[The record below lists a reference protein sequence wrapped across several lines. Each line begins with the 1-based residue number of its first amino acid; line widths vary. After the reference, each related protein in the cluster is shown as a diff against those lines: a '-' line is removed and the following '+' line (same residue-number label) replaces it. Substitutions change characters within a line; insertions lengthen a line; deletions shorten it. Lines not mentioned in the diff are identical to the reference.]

1 MWLVVLSFVFR
12 ARKNLQSWAGG
23 SYARNVPAW
32 KFSFAGVSRTS
43 HAQTLRGKNYSRKIC
58 AARAAPGIFCCCRT
72 PVELTMP
79 RNHPRMS
86 EPRHPLRKLK
96 ALKFF
101 IVPLAGLAFEIWR
114 WRRQDVLHRIIFC
127 AVVAVLFAFALIWL
141 ESSRRAPRPRRR
153 RQRRDDFR

>member
-1 MWLVVLSFVFR
+1 
-12 ARKNLQSWAGG
+12 
-23 SYARNVPAW
+23 
-32 KFSFAGVSRTS
+32 
-43 HAQTLRGKNYSRKIC
+43 
-58 AARAAPGIFCCCRT
+58 
-72 PVELTMP
+72 MP

-141 ESSRRAPRPRRR
+141 EASRRAPRQRRR